1 MAKNNG
7 NLVSRLAFRVLAL
20 TAGTVAA
27 SVTRKALDRGW
38 QRSRGSEPPKNPAA
52 PGTTWTEAV
61 AWAVASGVA
70 MGLARLMSAR
80 GAAATW
86 QRATG
91 TLPPGVRQTGA

>member
-1 MAKNNG
+1 MAKSNG
-7 NLVSRLAFRVLAL
+7 NVVSRMAFRLLAL

-27 SVTRKALDRGW
+27 AATRKALDRGW
-38 QRSRGSEPPKNPAA
+38 QRTRGSEPPRNPAA
-52 PGTTWTEAV
+52 PDTTWTEAV

-70 MGLARLMSAR
+70 IGLARVMSAR

-91 TLPPGVRQTGA
+91 TLPPGVRQAGT